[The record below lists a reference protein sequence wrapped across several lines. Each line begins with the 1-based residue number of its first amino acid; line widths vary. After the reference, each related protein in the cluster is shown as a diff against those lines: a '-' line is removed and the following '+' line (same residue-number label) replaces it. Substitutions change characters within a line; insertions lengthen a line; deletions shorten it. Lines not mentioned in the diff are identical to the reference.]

1 MTAPTIAPAGTVARR
16 SPWNLVSAEI
26 MKVRT
31 TNTWWLFGIA
41 MVLVTLVAL
50 GLNMLVTHYQLS
62 PPLSQF
68 PEQTRAQAAADAAA
82 AHTTAGLVRIT
93 ANLMTSGQYLGLLF
107 ALLIGALIVTNEY
120 FHQTATATFLTTPHR
135 TAVIVAKLV
144 AGALFGALFW
154 LIATVIDLIATP
166 LFMGAEGVTAQ
177 LANGKVI
184 QSVLLNLLAFVMW
197 SVFGLGLG
205 TLIRSQIGAVIVGIV
220 AYVLSDILLSIVV
233 PLLHNLVD
241 QDWVYSLRIV
251 APTTASLIMITPGR
265 AFEHAPP
272 QWAGLA
278 VMIGYVF
285 VLGGIGVLLTR
296 SRDIS

>member
-1 MTAPTIAPAGTVARR
+1 MTATTLPQAATAARR

-41 MVLVTLVAL
+41 MVAATLVAL
-50 GLNMLVTHYQLS
+50 GLNMLITHYQLS
-62 PPLSQF
+62 PPLSQY
-68 PEQTRAQAAADAAA
+68 PEETRAQAAAEAAA
-82 AHTTAGLVRIT
+82 AHTTAGLVKIT
-93 ANLMTSGQYLGLLF
+93 ANLLTSGQYLGLLF

-135 TAVIVAKLV
+135 TAVIVAKLA
-144 AGALFGALFW
+144 AGAVFGALFW
-154 LIATVIDLIATP
+154 LVSTVIDLVATP
-166 LFMGAEGVTAQ
+166 LYMGAEGVTAH
-177 LANGKVI
+177 LTDPAVI
-184 QSVLLNLLAFVMW
+184 RSVLLNLLAFVMW

-220 AYVLSDILLSIVV
+220 AYVLSDILLSILV
-233 PLLHNLVD
+233 PLLHNLID
-241 QDWVYSLRIV
+241 QDWVYSLRVV
-251 APTTASLIMITPGR
+251 APTTASAIMITPGQ

-272 QWAGLA
+272 QWAGLL
-278 VMIGYVF
+278 VMVGYVL
-285 VLGGIGVLLTR
+285 VVGGIGVLLTR